1 MKKRIALMKSLAFVY
16 AEHKK
21 YIMLYL
27 ILIFVSVPTM
37 LISPKLFQ
45 LLIDNVLLGKEYEKF
60 IFVIAGLLIVYSL
73 RFIIDASILYCD
85 NMISNSFTFK
95 VRKRI
100 FETYRSLKPNA
111 DVLKDAGDMKLRLMD
126 DVNNISLFTKEQI
139 IDIIYNSLVALLG
152 LVVLFV
158 FNPIMAFCC
167 IWVVPILFCINKKIA
182 NVLEKNNE
190 EIRRINV
197 GYSNS
202 TFNAIKN
209 RKEIKTQNSEDVF
222 VARFNGFRDKLA
234 KLEMKNIKCWF
245 YTEVISEIKS
255 NYISKVYVYCI
266 GLLFLVNTKATIG
279 DVLMFAEYFGIVF
292 SALDT
297 INIRNALLKE
307 DAPFINRV
315 MEILNTPSATKGNVP
330 FSFNK
335 EIEFNIESFAY
346 VENCPILNKV
356 KFKVQKGE
364 FVAVAGESG
373 CGKTTLMSFLVNAN
387 DTYNGMVCIDGTKIP
402 DIIQSQ
408 LREKVAI
415 VEQDEYIYNMSIRD
429 NMQVYCNQVSD
440 EEILTVLSNIGA
452 MDVIQNKK
460 QELDSFLG
468 EGGSTLSGGQR
479 QKLGIARA
487 LLRNPEILILDEAT
501 NALDTKSESDLIHA
515 ILTKY
520 NITLIAVSHKPSML
534 KLADRV
540 INIEANDKH
549 EK

>member
-1 MKKRIALMKSLAFVY
+1 M
-16 AEHKK
+16 
-21 YIMLYL
+21 
-27 ILIFVSVPTM
+27 
-37 LISPKLFQ
+37 
-45 LLIDNVLLGKEYEKF
+45 
-60 IFVIAGLLIVYSL
+60 
-73 RFIIDASILYCD
+73 
-85 NMISNSFTFK
+85 
-95 VRKRI
+95 
-100 FETYRSLKPNA
+100 
-111 DVLKDAGDMKLRLMD
+111 
-126 DVNNISLFTKEQI
+126 
-139 IDIIYNSLVALLG
+139 
-152 LVVLFV
+152 
-158 FNPIMAFCC
+158 
-167 IWVVPILFCINKKIA
+167 
-182 NVLEKNNE
+182 
-190 EIRRINV
+190 
-197 GYSNS
+197 
-202 TFNAIKN
+202 
-209 RKEIKTQNSEDVF
+209 
-222 VARFNGFRDKLA
+222 
-234 KLEMKNIKCWF
+234 
-245 YTEVISEIKS
+245 
-255 NYISKVYVYCI
+255 
-266 GLLFLVNTKATIG
+266 
-279 DVLMFAEYFGIVF
+279 
-292 SALDT
+292 DT

-307 DAPFINRV
+307 DAPFFNRV

-429 NMQVYCNQVSD
+429 NMQVYCNQVTD